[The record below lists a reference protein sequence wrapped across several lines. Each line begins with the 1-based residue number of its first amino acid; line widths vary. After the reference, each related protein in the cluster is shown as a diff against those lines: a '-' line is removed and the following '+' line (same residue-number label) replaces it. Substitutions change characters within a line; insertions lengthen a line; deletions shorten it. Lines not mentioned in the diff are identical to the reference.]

1 MILGIVFITSCS
13 DDNDKDSPKDFN
25 GIYSTTSTEQV
36 LDLRY
41 SDAVFIGKSVDFN
54 SADGKSATL
63 KLQGVVPGESETV
76 FSDLQLVEN
85 NSVYTFAAENK
96 NTYGA
101 LASLELAQQFVDQN
115 ELEKAASQLQQGLAA
130 TSDENLKAVINLRL
144 ARVQVQLK
152 QADTALKTLETI
164 KGEGWAAI
172 VADLRG
178 EALLSKGDKQGARS
192 AWEAGVK
199 SDASPALSEMMQM
212 KINNLSI

>member
-1 MILGIVFITSCS
+1 MEIYENENDQVEAIKRFFAENGKALAVGVILGVGALVGWRYW
-13 DDNDKDSPKDFN
+13 NN
-25 GIYSTTSTEQV
+25 HQTESARSASLSYQTV
-36 LDLRY
+36 VSSL
-41 SDAVFIGKSVDFN
+41 SAGKAEN
-54 SADGKSATL
+54 LSAAEK
-63 KLQGVVPGESETV
+63 
-76 FSDLQLVEN
+76 
-85 NSVYTFAAENK
+85 FAADNK

-101 LASLELAQQFVDQN
+101 LASMELAQQFVDQN
-115 ELEKAASQLQQGLAA
+115 QLEKAAAQLQQGLAA
-130 TSDENLKAVINLRL
+130 TSDENLKAVITLRL

-152 QADTALKTLETI
+152 QADTALKTLDGV

-199 SDASPALSEMMQM
+199 SNASPALSEMMQM

>member
-1 MILGIVFITSCS
+1 MNQYSQFARSCQLERAEQRS
-13 DDNDKDSPKDFN
+13 YRRQNHGTNGSPTPNKQDASLAYQNTVTAVSAGKPDSLPAAEK
-25 GIYSTTSTEQV
+25 
-36 LDLRY
+36 
-41 SDAVFIGKSVDFN
+41 
-54 SADGKSATL
+54 
-63 KLQGVVPGESETV
+63 
-76 FSDLQLVEN
+76 
-85 NSVYTFAAENK
+85 FAAENK

-101 LASLELAQQFVDQN
+101 LASLELAQQFVDKN

-152 QADTALKTLETI
+152 QADTALKTLDTI
-164 KGEGWAAI
+164 KGEGWTAI

>member
-1 MILGIVFITSCS
+1 MEIYENENDQVEAIKRFFAENGKALAVGVILGVGALVGWRYW
-13 DDNDKDSPKDFN
+13 NN
-25 GIYSTTSTEQV
+25 HQTESARSASLSYQTV
-36 LDLRY
+36 VSSLSAGKAEDL
-41 SDAVFIGKSVDFN
+41 
-54 SADGKSATL
+54 SAAEK
-63 KLQGVVPGESETV
+63 
-76 FSDLQLVEN
+76 
-85 NSVYTFAAENK
+85 FAADNK

-101 LASLELAQQFVDQN
+101 LASMELAQQFVDQN
-115 ELEKAASQLQQGLAA
+115 QLEKAAAQLQQGLAA
-130 TSDENLKAVINLRL
+130 TSDENLKAVITLRL

-152 QADTALKTLETI
+152 QADTALKTLDGV

-199 SDASPALSEMMQM
+199 SNASPALSEMMQM